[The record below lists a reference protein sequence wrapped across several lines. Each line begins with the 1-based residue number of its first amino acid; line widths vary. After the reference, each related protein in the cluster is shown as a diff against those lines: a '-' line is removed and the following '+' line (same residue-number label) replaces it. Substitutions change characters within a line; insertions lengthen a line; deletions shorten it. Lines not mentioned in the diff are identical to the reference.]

1 MLMCNK
7 HHTFVQNNQT
17 QLLNMKKIIFTLM
30 CALMVIAANAQ
41 DLNSKGDNILGNYL
55 SIKDGGKSKIKITK
69 EADGTYKAQVYW
81 VERALDANGNKR
93 KDVKNPN
100 KSLRNVD
107 LDQVILIKDLKYDA
121 KDKEWGNTKIYDP
134 GSGKIYS
141 VDIEFKD
148 AKTLKVYGNILG
160 IGKTVYWTR
169 IEE

>member
-1 MLMCNK
+1 
-7 HHTFVQNNQT
+7 
-17 QLLNMKKIIFTLM
+17 MKKIIFTII
-30 CALMVIAANAQ
+30 CALATLSLNAQ
-41 DLNSKGDNILGNYL
+41 DLNSNGDNILGEYL

-69 EADGTYKAQVYW
+69 EANGTYTAQVYW

-93 KDVKNPN
+93 KDVKNPD

-107 LDQVILIKDLKYDA
+107 LDKVILVKGLKYDA
-121 KDKEWGNTKIYDP
+121 KDKEWTDTKIYDP

>member
-1 MLMCNK
+1 MYK
-7 HHTFVQNNQT
+7 
-17 QLLNMKKIIFTLM
+17 MKKIIFTIM
-30 CALMVIAANAQ
+30 CALMTISANAQ
-41 DLNSKGDNILGNYL
+41 NLNSKGDNIIGNYL
-55 SIKDGGKSKIKITK
+55 STKDGVKSKIKITK
-69 EADGTYKAQVYW
+69 EANGTYKAQVYW
-81 VERALDANGNKR
+81 VERALDAKGNKR

-107 LDQVILIKDLKYDA
+107 IDKVVLIKGLKYDA
-121 KDKEWGNTKIYDP
+121 KDKEWTESKIYDP

-169 IEE
+169 IKE

>member
-1 MLMCNK
+1 
-7 HHTFVQNNQT
+7 
-17 QLLNMKKIIFTLM
+17 MKKIIFTIM
-30 CALMVIAANAQ
+30 CALMVISANAQ
-41 DLNSKGDNILGNYL
+41 NLNSKGDNIIGNYL
-55 SIKDGGKSKIKITK
+55 STKDGVKSKIKITK
-69 EADGTYKAQVYW
+69 EANGTYKAQVYW
-81 VERALDANGNKR
+81 VERALDAKGNKR

-107 LDQVILIKDLKYDA
+107 IDKVVLIKGLKYDA
-121 KDKEWGNTKIYDP
+121 DDKEWTDSKIYDP

-169 IEE
+169 IKE

>member
-1 MLMCNK
+1 
-7 HHTFVQNNQT
+7 
-17 QLLNMKKIIFTLM
+17 MKKIIFTIICVL
-30 CALMVIAANAQ
+30 ATFASNAQ
-41 DLNSKGDNILGNYL
+41 DLNSNGDNILGEYL

-69 EADGTYKAQVYW
+69 ETNGTYTAQVYW

-93 KDVKNPN
+93 KDVKNPD

-107 LDQVILIKDLKYDA
+107 LDKVILIKGLKYDA
-121 KDKEWGNTKIYDP
+121 KDKEWGDTKIYDP

-160 IGKTVYWTR
+160 IGKTVYWEK
-169 IEE
+169 IK

>member
-1 MLMCNK
+1 
-7 HHTFVQNNQT
+7 
-17 QLLNMKKIIFTLM
+17 MKKFLIMLT
-30 CALMVIAANAQ
+30 CAIMAACPAFAQGLNDKADNIVGEYLTDRGGNKSKVRITKNAQ
-41 DLNSKGDNILGNYL
+41 GTYDAQVFWVEHPLD
-55 SIKDGGKSKIKITK
+55 KDGK
-69 EADGTYKAQVYW
+69 
-81 VERALDANGNKR
+81 KR
-93 KDVKNPN
+93 KDVKNPD

-107 LDQVILIKDLKYDA
+107 LDKVILVKGLKYDA
-121 KDKEWGNTKIYDP
+121 KDKEWTDTKIYDP

>member
-1 MLMCNK
+1 MYK
-7 HHTFVQNNQT
+7 
-17 QLLNMKKIIFTLM
+17 MKKIIFTLM
-30 CALMVIAANAQ
+30 CVIMAIVSNAQ
-41 DLNSKGDNILGNYL
+41 GLNSKGDNIIGNYL

-69 EADGTYKAQVYW
+69 AADGTYTAQVYW
-81 VERALDANGNKR
+81 VEKALDAKGNKR
-93 KDVKNPN
+93 KDAKNPD

-107 LDQVILIKDLKYDA
+107 LDKVVLIKGLKYDA
-121 KDKEWGNTKIYDP
+121 KDKEWTDTKIYDP

>member
-1 MLMCNK
+1 
-7 HHTFVQNNQT
+7 
-17 QLLNMKKIIFTLM
+17 MKEFMMTIL
-30 CALMVIAANAQ
+30 CALMFALPTFAQ
-41 DLNSKGDNILGNYL
+41 GINDKADNIVGEYL
-55 SIKDGGKSKIKITK
+55 TDRGGSKSKVRVTK
-69 EADGTYKAQVYW
+69 NADGTYSAQLFW
-81 VERALDANGNKR
+81 VENPYDAKGNKR

-100 KSLRNVD
+100 KSLRNID
-107 LDQVILIKDLKYDA
+107 LDKVILVKGLKYDA
-121 KDKEWGNTKIYDP
+121 KDKEWTDTKIYDP

>member
-1 MLMCNK
+1 
-7 HHTFVQNNQT
+7 
-17 QLLNMKKIIFTLM
+17 M
-30 CALMVIAANAQ
+30 CALMAISANAQ
-41 DLNSKGDNILGNYL
+41 NLNSKGDNIIGNYL
-55 SIKDGGKSKIKITK
+55 STKDGVKSKIKITK
-69 EADGTYKAQVYW
+69 EANGTYKAQVYW
-81 VERALDANGNKR
+81 VERALDAKGNKR

-107 LDQVILIKDLKYDA
+107 IDKVVLIKGLKYDA
-121 KDKEWGNTKIYDP
+121 KDKEWTDSKIYDP

>member
-1 MLMCNK
+1 
-7 HHTFVQNNQT
+7 
-17 QLLNMKKIIFTLM
+17 MKKIIFTLL
-30 CALMVIAANAQ
+30 CAMTFSLTTYAQ
-41 DLNSKGDNILGNYL
+41 DLNSNGDNILGEYL

-69 EADGTYKAQVYW
+69 EADGTYTAQVYW

-93 KDVKNPN
+93 KDVKNPD

-107 LDQVILIKDLKYDA
+107 LDKVILIKGLKYDA
-121 KDKEWGNTKIYDP
+121 KGKEWTDTKIYDP

>member
-1 MLMCNK
+1 MYK
-7 HHTFVQNNQT
+7 
-17 QLLNMKKIIFTLM
+17 MKKIIFTIM
-30 CALMVIAANAQ
+30 CALMVISANAQ
-41 DLNSKGDNILGNYL
+41 NLNSKGDNIIGNYL
-55 SIKDGGKSKIKITK
+55 STKDGVKSKIKITK
-69 EADGTYKAQVYW
+69 EANGTYKAQVYW
-81 VERALDANGNKR
+81 VERALDAKGNKR

-107 LDQVILIKDLKYDA
+107 IDKVVLIKGLKYDA
-121 KDKEWGNTKIYDP
+121 KDKEWTDSKIYDP

>member
-1 MLMCNK
+1 MYK
-7 HHTFVQNNQT
+7 
-17 QLLNMKKIIFTLM
+17 MKKIIFTIM
-30 CALMVIAANAQ
+30 CALMVISANAQ
-41 DLNSKGDNILGNYL
+41 NLNSKGDNIIGNYL
-55 SIKDGGKSKIKITK
+55 STKDGVKSKIKITK
-69 EADGTYKAQVYW
+69 EANGTYNAQVYW
-81 VERALDANGNKR
+81 VERALDAKGNKR

-107 LDQVILIKDLKYDA
+107 IDKVVLIKGLKYDA
-121 KDKEWGNTKIYDP
+121 KDKEWTDSKIYDP

-169 IEE
+169 IKE